1 MAPVQKLGKGKEK
14 KGGKRKKRKGRRKRR
29 GKRRRKGRE
38 GGKRGKFERCLVE
51 SVIQS
56 KVKYKF
62 E

>member
-1 MAPVQKLGKGKEK
+1 MRGGKRGKEK
-14 KGGKRKKRKGRRKRR
+14 KGRGGERGGEKG
-29 GKRRRKGRE
+29 GRE

-56 KVKYKF
+56 KVKHMF

>member
-1 MAPVQKLGKGKEK
+1 MRGGKEK
-14 KGGKRKKRKGRRKRR
+14 KR
-29 GKRRRKGRE
+29 KRRRKGRE

-56 KVKYKF
+56 KVKHMF